1 MGPPPL
7 LQPRFAFPPSQAHPY
22 HGPNPVRPPPPHR
35 PSQAEEERQRQAA
48 AAWTAHTSPAGVVYY
63 YNSLT
68 EESSYSRPPGFS
80 EGVPTPATAVPVPA
94 SAESVPGTEWQ
105 EVTCTD
111 GRRYYYHT
119 TTSETSWKVPPEVM
133 AARNRPPPL
142 DPGKAAMLARAVAMG
157 AEAAPEYQGALRTIR
172 LGRGPLAHA
181 SGAVMP
187 QAGAADAGPLLA
199 LPAPEAAA
207 AGQDV
212 EDEDVFFTEE
222 DIGGATEAAEEAGLG
237 SGGAEE
243 PEGPVE
249 TDQGLTEAI
258 PEEGAPAGTAASTTP
273 GSTEVSHTPAGP
285 IVSAAAADATA
296 SEAPGGLTQPDL
308 PAGMAPPKAPAG
320 MAPPQAP
327 AGMAPA
333 KAPPGMAPPRLP
345 TGMDAPELPTA
356 MAPTRVP
363 PGMAPPTL
371 PAGLAPPVRPAGHP
385 AQAALVAGDGSRPL
399 DGATPPGAEILRQG
413 LEMPGAAG
421 KETARVALE
430 AFEGLLR
437 ALGIHAF
444 SRWEKEVPR
453 MQADPRYKALPPT
466 ERRAAFEAYCAK
478 QGSAKKPAQS
488 GGRRGP
494 PGLKPA
500 GADAGEQLGEELP
513 AADAEKA
520 FMDLLRERQATG
532 SMEWSELQP
541 ELQGD
546 PRAASVAPERQE
558 ALFGEHQS
566 ALRGAEAAQH
576 AERAALEA
584 KHAEAERRL
593 EAERRAADARRLT
606 AQRAAAATA
615 FSTLLVESVRHAD
628 ASWREAWPALR
639 RDAQGRARD
648 AALSRDE
655 AEALFRRHV
664 AELQDAAVDGYVD
677 LLDELLLP
685 LIPKDPEGSLP
696 REATSWR
703 EAEVLLGD
711 DPRFASLPG
720 AQREGRWR
728 RFVEDA
734 DWSRRHPDQ
743 PPRRH
748 RRRQRGAPKR
758 EADAPSALD
767 KAYTRE
773 YLEPAAKVARN

>member
-1 MGPPPL
+1 
-7 LQPRFAFPPSQAHPY
+7 
-22 HGPNPVRPPPPHR
+22 
-35 PSQAEEERQRQAA
+35 
-48 AAWTAHTSPAGVVYY
+48 
-63 YNSLT
+63 
-68 EESSYSRPPGFS
+68 
-80 EGVPTPATAVPVPA
+80 
-94 SAESVPGTEWQ
+94 
-105 EVTCTD
+105 
-111 GRRYYYHT
+111 
-119 TTSETSWKVPPEVM
+119 M
-133 AARNRPPPL
+133 AAPPTSIEVSTLVEFQPWAPL
-142 DPGKAAMLARAVAMG
+142 SHCPIPLFPHPSDLTTHA
-157 AEAAPEYQGALRTIR
+157 ALRTIR

-285 IVSAAAADATA
+285 IVSAAAANATA

-333 KAPPGMAPPRLP
+333 RAPPGMAPPRLP

-371 PAGLAPPVRPAGHP
+371 PAGLAPPVRPAGQP
-385 AQAALVAGDGSRPL
+385 AQAAIVAGDGSRPL

-453 MQADPRYKALPPT
+453 MQADPRYKASKD
-466 ERRAAFEAYCAK
+466 AM
-478 QGSAKKPAQS
+478 S
-488 GGRRGP
+488 GWSHACFVRTRGC
-494 PGLKPA
+494 
-500 GADAGEQLGEELP
+500 LG
-513 AADAEKA
+513 
-520 FMDLLRERQATG
+520 
-532 SMEWSELQP
+532 
-541 ELQGD
+541 
-546 PRAASVAPERQE
+546 
-558 ALFGEHQS
+558 
-566 ALRGAEAAQH
+566 QH
-576 AERAALEA
+576 ACVWCRSFHRMQMRAT
-584 KHAEAERRL
+584 
-593 EAERRAADARRLT
+593 RAT
-606 AQRAAAATA
+606 
-615 FSTLLVESVRHAD
+615 V
-628 ASWREAWPALR
+628 
-639 RDAQGRARD
+639 
-648 AALSRDE
+648 
-655 AEALFRRHV
+655 
-664 AELQDAAVDGYVD
+664 
-677 LLDELLLP
+677 P
-685 LIPKDPEGSLP
+685 L
-696 REATSWR
+696 A
-703 EAEVLLGD
+703 
-711 DPRFASLPG
+711 
-720 AQREGRWR
+720 
-728 RFVEDA
+728 
-734 DWSRRHPDQ
+734 
-743 PPRRH
+743 
-748 RRRQRGAPKR
+748 
-758 EADAPSALD
+758 
-767 KAYTRE
+767 
-773 YLEPAAKVARN
+773 